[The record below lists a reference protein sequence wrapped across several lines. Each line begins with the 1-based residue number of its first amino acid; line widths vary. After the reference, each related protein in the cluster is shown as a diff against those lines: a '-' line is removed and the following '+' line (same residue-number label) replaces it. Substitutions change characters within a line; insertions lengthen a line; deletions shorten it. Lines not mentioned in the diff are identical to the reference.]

1 MKLST
6 AIKILEKDALFMGIT
21 FDQLL
26 TFVERN
32 PYAVP
37 QKVIDAYRVY
47 RMEEIEDVSQELA

>member
-37 QKVIDAYRVY
+37 QKVIDAYREY